1 MRFEVGASQL
11 VDNRSLIVSGQ
22 EPVVLFQSL
31 DRTKFIARQSVEVCM
46 DFVKSD
52 LTIEVGQALNL
63 SLLV

>member
-52 LTIEVGQALNL
+52 LIEVGQALNL